1 MITRETVLVETLA
14 SRAMSSTV
22 DDPAIAMRS
31 ASADPLNAPLRRP
44 RARFALDMSSCIILI
59 ARI

>member
-1 MITRETVLVETLA
+1 LA
-14 SRAMSSTV
+14 KRAMSSTV

-31 ASADPLNAPLRRP
+31 ASADPLNAPPRSP